1 MTAMNDHLNAMA
13 FAAEG
18 MAGTAG
24 ATALRKV
31 RSLADQA
38 PAGRLFTAISTLTDM
53 SARAT
58 TQLEAGRLAAAIGT
72 LDQLASAAIPDAAMP
87 DIPVYLQKRR

>member
-18 MAGTAG
+18 MAGTSG
-24 ATALRKV
+24 ASALRKV

-38 PAGRLFTAISTLTDM
+38 PAGRLFSAISTLTDM

-58 TQLEAGRLAAAIGT
+58 SQLEAGRLAAAIGT
-72 LDQLASAAIPDAAMP
+72 MDQLATTAASGAAMP